1 MDKLTLIT
9 TELENAAKSQMEGR
23 KKNAAILLIACGE
36 ELKKIQAQNQENEE
50 LVAAIEPELRR
61 TITRAD
67 VCMKSMNIA
76 ASDQLVA
83 LEPPP
88 NAPYKDKRSRQRTL
102 QPKSINRILAEPDQ

>member
-1 MDKLTLIT
+1 MDKLNLIH

-23 KKNAAILLIACGE
+23 KKNAAILLIACAE
-36 ELKKIQAQNQENEE
+36 ALKKIQAENQENME
-50 LVAAIEPELRR
+50 LVDAIEPELRR

-67 VCMKSMNIA
+67 VCMKSMNIE

-88 NAPYKDKRSRQRTL
+88 NAPHTDKRSR
-102 QPKSINRILAEPDQ
+102 